1 MPDGHPVNAY
11 IGVMEFWIKT
21 TKEERIKVDTEN
33 LRHYALKDD
42 MVEINTET
50 NIYHAVAMSTSLQN
64 LDRALEITFR
74 SVLLESYLRD

>member
-21 TKEERIKVDTEN
+21 TKEERIKADTEN

-42 MVEINTET
+42 MVEIVTET
-50 NIYHAVAMSTSLQN
+50 NKVFYAVEMSVSLN
-64 LDRALEITFR
+64 ELDRALEINKCFR
-74 SVLLESYLRD
+74 SNYSG